1 MANSYLVWAHV
12 CPDVSSR
19 SGLDAVYLSIE
30 KKMFPARMLKEVTAC
45 REVGESR
52 LHKRFG
58 STSSCFIFQWGLF
71 LSLEADTGN
80 SYVPLSQMCGCFPD
94 QASGMIP

>member
-52 LHKRFG
+52 LHKR
-58 STSSCFIFQWGLF
+58 
-71 LSLEADTGN
+71 LEAPPPVLFFSGGFSFLWRQTLETAMFP
-80 SYVPLSQMCGCFPD
+80 SLRCVAASQIRPRE
-94 QASGMIP
+94 